1 MTTTPVDPTMTDMP
15 QQNGGTTGAGVATG
29 HAVIKLDM
37 SRCNSL

>member
-1 MTTTPVDPTMTDMP
+1 MTTTPVDLAMTDMP
-15 QQNGGTTGAGVATG
+15 QQNGRTTGAGVVTG